1 MKDDKSTI
9 SKPVQFLYIKLVMS
23 HRENL
28 HSERIGILNWKILKE
43 RKRKNS
49 ILLRTNCT
57 IIKDKIFLGY
67 NEKQNFK
74 KKEEN

>member
-28 HSERIGILNWKILKE
+28 HSERIGILIFWNSELENFE
-43 RKRKNS
+43 R
-49 ILLRTNCT
+49 
-57 IIKDKIFLGY
+57 
-67 NEKQNFK
+67 EK
-74 KKEEN
+74 KKKLHFASYKLHYYQR